1 MNIDIDIVAKLLA
14 PCVSVIIAWF
24 FKRYLEARPKL
35 ISFIGHISAF
45 PITDDNDKQ
54 TTVHT
59 HSVVVRNIGRKPAHN
74 VRLSHTFLPPHV
86 TVFPVI
92 KYSIE
97 KNPEGAGEIVVPVLV
112 PKEQITISYLYFPPV
127 VWNQINQNTK
137 SDEGFAKIIDVI
149 PMPQPSKTIL
159 AVVWIL
165 MVAGMSIIIYL
176 LFKLAMALM

>member
-1 MNIDIDIVAKLLA
+1 MTIIKKMNY
-14 PCVSVIIAWF
+14 SNS
-24 FKRYLEARPKL
+24 PK
-35 ISFIGHISAF
+35 S
-45 PITDDNDKQ
+45 
-54 TTVHT
+54 
-59 HSVVVRNIGRKPAHN
+59 
-74 VRLSHTFLPPHV
+74 
-86 TVFPVI
+86 
-92 KYSIE
+92 YSIE